1 MLKISLHLIITE
13 TTLELDFLLGNS
25 VHEMSIVILVL

>member
-13 TTLELDFLLGNS
+13 IHLQLDFLLAKS
-25 VHEMSIVILVL
+25 VYEMSIIILV